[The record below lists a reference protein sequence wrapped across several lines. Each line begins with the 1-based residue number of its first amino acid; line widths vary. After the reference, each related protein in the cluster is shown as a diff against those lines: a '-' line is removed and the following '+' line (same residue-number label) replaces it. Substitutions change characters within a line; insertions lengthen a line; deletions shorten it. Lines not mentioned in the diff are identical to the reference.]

1 MTVTGLKFRTQ
12 IVLIIGLMLCGMMF
26 IFAAGLI
33 TLHDRT
39 LEERQNAVR
48 NLTESAHSLVS
59 YYVDEAKA
67 GRMSED
73 SAKQAA
79 LAALRAVRYG
89 DNEYFFGIGL
99 DGIQVLQP
107 VDAKVVGKF
116 RLDVPDAKGKL
127 YFKEF
132 VEVGKSGGGFVEYY
146 RNKPGDTTPLPK
158 ISYVKLVAP
167 WGWVIGT
174 GLYTDDVRSAFLST
188 AALEGLAVLLIVIV
202 VFGAAYFITR
212 DSSATLI
219 KVSAAIRSLAEGDLS
234 IQVEEI
240 AAQNEVG
247 DISRA
252 LRVFRDNAVSRQ
264 ELEES
269 QQREQEAKNRRQS
282 AVEQLTRD
290 FSRSVQGVLRQVSGS
305 AQELRSAAQVMTQ
318 VAEDTSHRSNLVQ
331 SAAQHAAHNVETVAA
346 AAEELAASQSEIAQ
360 QVTRSSQVSA
370 AAADEA
376 TRVSGVV
383 DNLSH
388 AMAKI
393 DSIVTFIAGIA
404 GKTNLLALNA
414 TIEAARAGEAGK
426 GFAVVADEVK
436 TLANQTSKATGDIT
450 AQVHTVQEMVQ
461 QTVGAISAIL
471 DTVGTVGE
479 TATAIASAVEEQTAA
494 TQEIARNVNEAASG
508 TREVTSNIGDVS
520 QAATTTGGS
529 AVQVLNTAQGLTQQ
543 AEQLAVDVG
552 DFLDAMKKAGERRS
566 YERLKTRLTVK
577 VTVAGRVVEA
587 TLLDISQ
594 GGAHIDKA
602 LAVPSGE
609 AISLTLPDGLSVRGR
624 VINQIEDRTHLQ
636 FALDN
641 ATQDRLAR
649 SLDVLPKA
657 A

>member
-1 MTVTGLKFRTQ
+1 
-12 IVLIIGLMLCGMMF
+12 
-26 IFAAGLI
+26 
-33 TLHDRT
+33 
-39 LEERQNAVR
+39 
-48 NLTESAHSLVS
+48 
-59 YYVDEAKA
+59 
-67 GRMSED
+67 
-73 SAKQAA
+73 
-79 LAALRAVRYG
+79 
-89 DNEYFFGIGL
+89 
-99 DGIQVLQP
+99 
-107 VDAKVVGKF
+107 
-116 RLDVPDAKGKL
+116 
-127 YFKEF
+127 
-132 VEVGKSGGGFVEYY
+132 
-146 RNKPGDTTPLPK
+146 
-158 ISYVKLVAP
+158 
-167 WGWVIGT
+167 
-174 GLYTDDVRSAFLST
+174 
-188 AALEGLAVLLIVIV
+188 
-202 VFGAAYFITR
+202 
-212 DSSATLI
+212 
-219 KVSAAIRSLAEGDLS
+219 
-234 IQVEEI
+234 
-240 AAQNEVG
+240 
-247 DISRA
+247 
-252 LRVFRDNAVSRQ
+252 
-264 ELEES
+264 
-269 QQREQEAKNRRQS
+269 
-282 AVEQLTRD
+282 
-290 FSRSVQGVLRQVSGS
+290 
-305 AQELRSAAQVMTQ
+305 
-318 VAEDTSHRSNLVQ
+318 
-331 SAAQHAAHNVETVAA
+331 
-346 AAEELAASQSEIAQ
+346 
-360 QVTRSSQVSA
+360 
-370 AAADEA
+370 
-376 TRVSGVV
+376 
-383 DNLSH
+383 
-388 AMAKI
+388 
-393 DSIVTFIAGIA
+393 
-404 GKTNLLALNA
+404 
-414 TIEAARAGEAGK
+414 
-426 GFAVVADEVK
+426 VADEVK